1 MRPQSTGWRNPSRR
15 TALKALVLFAS
26 TLPTSALA
34 ALKALLPAG
43 KQQHDFITHNPL
55 PLALETSRH
64 AFGQGP
70 ITAIAQFF
78 VRNNLPMPE
87 TEIVADRDRWNIQI
101 KGCETPGQ
109 ITLADLKK
117 FETTTVASVLQ
128 CSGNG
133 RTFFSHNPSGSP
145 WGVGAAGCALWTG
158 VKVSEVLS
166 HFEGAE
172 PRACFL
178 TATGAESL
186 PAGIDV
192 ASVGVERSVPL
203 EKGLRDA
210 LLVWEMNGEPLPLVH
225 GGPVRLLVPGYFG
238 VNNVKWVKTLAATA
252 EESVHAIQQS
262 GYRLR
267 PVGQAGNASH
277 PSMYRMPVKSW
288 INGPG
293 GSGDRVY
300 PGQQQIFGVAFSG
313 ERGIQH
319 VDVSIDG
326 GKRWQRATLYGPD
339 LGPNAWRTFQ
349 TSVDLTPGDYTFVSR
364 ATDTA
369 GDTQPEHFSPN
380 QRGYGHNGWRD
391 HGLSAQISTQPRAVE
406 PNRLEPPP
414 PASRQTPATALSQ
427 KSTLG
432 MRLFTGSTQPSCATC
447 HTLEAAGAQGVIGP
461 NLDVL
466 RPNAQ
471 RIRAAL
477 EQGVGAMPSYANQ
490 LSDTEIDALI
500 DFITRVH

>member
-1 MRPQSTGWRNPSRR
+1 MRTQSTVWSNTSRR
-15 TALKALVLFAS
+15 TALKALALFAS

-43 KQQHDFITHNPL
+43 KQQHDFITHNPQ
-55 PLALETSRH
+55 PLALETSRQ

-87 TEIVADRDRWNIQI
+87 SEIVADRDRWSIQI

-109 ITLADLKK
+109 ITLADLKTL
-117 FETTTVASVLQ
+117 EATTVASVLQ

-133 RTFFSHNPSGSP
+133 RAFFNHNPSGSP

-166 HFEGAE
+166 HFGGAD
-172 PRACFL
+172 PRARFL

-186 PAGIDV
+186 PTGIDI

-203 EKGLRDA
+203 EKGVRDA
-210 LLVWEMNGEPLPLVH
+210 LLVWEMNGEALPLVH

-252 EESVHAIQQS
+252 DESVHAIQQS

-293 GSGDRVY
+293 GNGDRVQ
-300 PGQQQIFGVAFSG
+300 PGKQQIFGVAFSG
-313 ERGIQH
+313 ERGVQH
-319 VDVSIDG
+319 VEVSIDG
-326 GKRWQRATLYGPD
+326 GKQWHKATLYGPD

-349 TSVDLTPGDYTFVSR
+349 ISVDLTQGEYTFVSR

-369 GDTQPEHFSPN
+369 DDTQPEYFSPN

-391 HGLSAQISTQPRAVE
+391 HGLSVQISTQPQAVE
-406 PNRLEPPP
+406 ADRLEPPP
-414 PASRQTPATALSQ
+414 SASSQSPATALSQ
-427 KSTLG
+427 KSPLG
-432 MRLFTGSTQPSCATC
+432 MRLFTRSTQPSCATC

-466 RPNAQ
+466 RPKAQ

-500 DFITRVH
+500 DFITRVR